1 MKYGEFTYIQIA
13 DKLAYPKFSV
23 AHKVKYIILK
33 HQANVSLPVKY
44 NREKDGGLITNF

>member
-1 MKYGEFTYIQIA
+1 MWELTYIPIAIA

-33 HQANVSLPVKY
+33 HQANVRLPAKF
-44 NREKDGGLITNF
+44 NSEIERGLITNF